1 MKDNL
6 LYHFTT
12 IENLERILR
21 QRRLK
26 ANVSYSS
33 MRYGDIKR
41 QGEKGMIRFISMTR
55 DRMIIDRTDK
65 SIRGLHTNKK
75 EPIAIV
81 FNKTKLNRKYKIEL
95 FDVHSQSNIKI
106 LKERQLLAEEVIVNE
121 DIKYPLKYTEF
132 IYIPSEYL
140 RKRNLIKSYIVEL
153 LTIFHYYKDSVN
165 FVVFD
170 KGSFKPIE
178 TDRNKSIKD
187 QIKDLMEQMI
197 W

>member
-12 IENLERILR
+12 IENLERILH
-21 QRRLK
+21 QKRLK

-33 MRYGDIKR
+33 VKYGYTKR
-41 QGEKGMIRFISMTR
+41 RNENSTSRFISLTR
-55 DRMIIDRTDK
+55 DRMLIDRTDR
-65 SIRGLHTNKK
+65 SIGGFNKNKK

-81 FNKTKLNRKYKIEL
+81 FNKTNLNRKYKIEL
-95 FDVHSQSNIKI
+95 FDIHSQSDSKN
-106 LKERQLLAEEVIVNE
+106 LKETKLLAEEVIVNK

-140 RKRNLIKSYIVEL
+140 RKRNLFKSYIVEL

-170 KGSFKPIE
+170 KGSFKPID
-178 TDRNKSIKD
+178 TDRNKPIKE
-187 QIKDLMEQMI
+187 QISDLTMQMV
-197 W
+197 